1 VNIRGSRVSG
11 AVYISIYV
19 LRASGLRSRRLSI
32 KGIAVPGIVSL
43 LVLVLLVI
51 VLMMWLAGWPLPT

>member
-1 VNIRGSRVSG
+1 MR
-11 AVYISIYV
+11 
-19 LRASGLRSRRLSI
+19 I

-51 VLMMWLAGWPLPT
+51 LLMMWLAGWPLPT